1 MTAETGSV
9 RERDALI
16 ERVVEIIWPI
26 GEPEGAWP
34 RREGIYTVAERAID
48 AALAAVADDP
58 GLVEVL
64 AREHGCTRPRYGTE
78 PCRGCRD
85 RADVIRAW
93 LRGRP

>member
-9 RERDALI
+9 RERVARALRDSYI
-16 ERVVEIIWPI
+16 ETTCAGHDDTAGDPEDWL
-26 GEPEGAWP
+26 GEA
-34 RREGIYTVAERAID
+34 D
-48 AALAAVADDP
+48 AALAAVAEDP

-93 LRGRP
+93 LRDRP